1 RTTTALE
8 YSKKEQSGREVDF
21 DLFFEGKPKEDFKP
35 KIATFFKR
43 ILEYCPYLL
52 DYKLVIN
59 TENSFPHSSGIAS
72 SASGMSALALCV
84 MSLEKE
90 LNPEITEDIFR
101 KKASFLARLG
111 SGSAC
116 RSIAGNLVV
125 W

>member
-1 RTTTALE
+1 
-8 YSKKEQSGREVDF
+8 
-21 DLFFEGKPKEDFKP
+21 
-35 KIATFFKR
+35 
-43 ILEYCPYLL
+43 LL
-52 DYKLVIN
+52 DYKLVIK

-90 LNPEITEDIFR
+90 LDPEITEDHFR

-116 RSIAGNLVV
+116 RSISGNLVV
-125 W
+125 WGTHKNIENSSDFYGVAYPGEVHPVFKNYQDTILLV